1 MFSVRDILKITYGEL
16 LTNSHASRV
25 KGISIDSRTISKGEL
40 FIAIKGNRYDGHDFV
55 IDAIKNEAAGVMV
68 SSEKIN
74 SVKLADKNN
83 RFIISVDNTLESLG
97 QLARFHRDR
106 FDMPVIAVTGSNGKT
121 TTKEMI
127 ENMLSGIWSPL
138 KNKGTQNNLIG
149 VPLTLLKLTDR
160 NESAIIELGMNRRG
174 EIKKLTEMSRPNIGI
189 ITNIGPSHLEY
200 LGSIR
205 AVYDAKKELL
215 DFLDIGDIAVLNADD
230 VFLRHFRKKRLK
242 VITFGINR
250 KSDFKASHIKKRKG
264 GLTFEVNGRSYSL
277 RSPVYHNIYNA
288 LAAISIGTLF
298 NISPDEM
305 RKSLNDYLPLKR
317 RMVRSVFRGIEFIDD
332 TYNSN
337 PCSLESA
344 VKTLAGYRTRGKKIL
359 VSGDMLELGR
369 KAIYYHNRI
378 GKAVADSDI
387 DYFFGVGELTHNMY
401 LSAKKSGMKNAR
413 FYSSREEVI
422 DALKK
427 VARANDVVLVKGS
440 RAMQMEKIIK
450 CFITSSTH

>member
-215 DFLDIGDIAVLNADD
+215 DFLDIGDIAVFPSKCKYLSS
-230 VFLRHFRKKRLK
+230 FGLK
-242 VITFGINR
+242 ITTPIAGIN
-250 KSDFKASHIKKRKG
+250 S
-264 GLTFEVNGRSYSL
+264 GLDVEIINS
-277 RSPVYHNIYNA
+277 SPVSFILN
-288 LAAISIGTLF
+288 LIS
-298 NISPDEM
+298 
-305 RKSLNDYLPLKR
+305 
-317 RMVRSVFRGIEFIDD
+317 
-332 TYNSN
+332 
-337 PCSLESA
+337 
-344 VKTLAGYRTRGKKIL
+344 
-359 VSGDMLELGR
+359 
-369 KAIYYHNRI
+369 
-378 GKAVADSDI
+378 
-387 DYFFGVGELTHNMY
+387 
-401 LSAKKSGMKNAR
+401 
-413 FYSSREEVI
+413 
-422 DALKK
+422 
-427 VARANDVVLVKGS
+427 
-440 RAMQMEKIIK
+440 
-450 CFITSSTH
+450 